1 MAHTMKCTVVSA
13 EQSLYEGDVQMII
26 ASGDLGDLGI
36 TPGHAPLI
44 TSLKPGPSSSGL
56 RQAAKTNCS
65 LLSGGFLEVI
75 PSQVTILAD
84 TAERAENLDEAAA
97 LHAAREEAERLL
109 DEQQSEFEYSRA
121 AVELAEAV
129 ARLRVIDQLRR
140 RRA

>member
-1 MAHTMKCTVVSA
+1 MKCVVVSA

-26 ASGDLGDLGI
+26 ASGDLGDIGI

-44 TSLKPGPSSSGL
+44 TSLKPGPVRLVFENGEDEL
-56 RQAAKTNCS
+56 FFV
-65 LLSGGFLEVI
+65 SGGFLEAI
-75 PSQVTILAD
+75 ASRVTILAD
-84 TAERAENLDEAAA
+84 TAERAENLDEAEA
-97 LHAAREEAERLL
+97 LHAQEEAKRLL

>member
-1 MAHTMKCTVVSA
+1 MATTMKCNVVSA
-13 EQSLYEGDVQMII
+13 EQSLYEGEVQMVV

-44 TSLKPGPSSSGL
+44 TSLKPGPVRLVFENGDDELFFVSS
-56 RQAAKTNCS
+56 
-65 LLSGGFLEVI
+65 GFLEVI
-75 PSQVTILAD
+75 PSQITILAD

-97 LHAAREEAERLL
+97 LHAQEEAKRLL
-109 DEQQSEFEYSRA
+109 GEQQSEFEYSHA

-129 ARLRVIDQLRR
+129 ARIRVIEQLRQ

>member
-1 MAHTMKCTVVSA
+1 MALTMKCNVVSA
-13 EQSLYEGDVQMII
+13 ERSLYEGEVQMVV

-44 TSLKPGPSSSGL
+44 TSLKPGPVRLVFENGEDELLFVSS
-56 RQAAKTNCS
+56 
-65 LLSGGFLEVI
+65 GFLEVI
-75 PSQVTILAD
+75 PSQVTLLAD

-97 LHAAREEAERLL
+97 LRAQEEAKRLL
-109 DEQQSEFEYSRA
+109 SEQKSEFEHSRA

-129 ARLRVIDQLRR
+129 ARLRVIEQLRH

>member
-1 MAHTMKCTVVSA
+1 MAHTMKCVVVSA

-26 ASGDLGDLGI
+26 ASGDLGDIGI

-44 TSLKPGPSSSGL
+44 TSLKPGPVRLVFENGEDEL
-56 RQAAKTNCS
+56 FFV
-65 LLSGGFLEVI
+65 SGGFLEAI
-75 PSQVTILAD
+75 ASRVTILAD
-84 TAERAENLDEAAA
+84 TAERAENLDEAEA
-97 LHAAREEAERLL
+97 LHAQEEAKRLL

>member
-44 TSLKPGPSSSGL
+44 TSLKPGPVRLVSENGEDEL
-56 RQAAKTNCS
+56 FFV
-65 LLSGGFLEVI
+65 SGGFLEVI

-84 TAERAENLDEAAA
+84 TAERAENLDEVAA
-97 LHAAREEAERLL
+97 LHAQEEAKRLL
-109 DEQQSEFEYSRA
+109 DDQQSEFEYSRA
-121 AVELAEAV
+121 AVELADAV

-140 RRA
+140 QRA

>member
-36 TPGHAPLI
+36 TSGHAPLI
-44 TSLKPGPSSSGL
+44 TSLKPGPVRLIFENGDDEL
-56 RQAAKTNCS
+56 FFV
-65 LLSGGFLEVI
+65 SGGFLEVI

-97 LHAAREEAERLL
+97 LAAREEAGRLIL
-109 DEQQSEFEYSRA
+109 EQQSEFEYSRA
-121 AVELAEAV
+121 AVEMAEAV